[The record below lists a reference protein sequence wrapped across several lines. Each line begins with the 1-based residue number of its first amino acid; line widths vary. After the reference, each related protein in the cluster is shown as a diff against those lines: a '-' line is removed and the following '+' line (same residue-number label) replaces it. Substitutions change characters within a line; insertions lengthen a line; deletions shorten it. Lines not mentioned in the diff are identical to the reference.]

1 MQGKISDFS
10 IPEIFQLVATQG
22 KSGELTVRGD
32 ERTTVFL
39 FSDGMI
45 VDVQPDRRH
54 ARSGL
59 FGTMMVDAGYL
70 TDAELRRLLAL
81 QERKGKKIGEILV
94 EKGKISRDTLSRY
107 LYLQVKESLYH
118 ALLIKEGD
126 YRFEVFALR
135 PPAWMSAPMRADVL
149 MMEGVQ
155 FLDEYPIFRAKFP
168 PGRFQVFR
176 RRLAR
181 IDPGALPEG
190 ERILWKAV
198 DYSSDPYKVFR
209 KACLTWFEGIKLLW
223 GLVDRGLVEVRAAV
237 EEGEDAGRAA
247 REEMARR
254 SRLGWLRAGLWSVA
268 AAIAGL
274 WVYVVLL
281 SPRVTM
287 AFGGWGGFF

>member
-1 MQGKISDFS
+1 MQGRISDFS

-22 KSGELTVRGD
+22 KSGALTIRGD

-59 FGTMMVDAGYL
+59 FGTMMVDAGYIA
-70 TDAELRRLLAL
+70 DGELRRFLSI

-126 YRFEVFALR
+126 YRFELFAVRL
-135 PPAWMSAPMRADVL
+135 PAWMTSPMRADVL

-155 FLDEYPIFRAKFP
+155 FLDEYPIFRGRFP

-176 RRLAR
+176 KRGAR

-223 GLVDRGLVEVRAAV
+223 GLADRGLVEVRAV
-237 EEGEDAGRAA
+237 DEEGEDPGRAA
-247 REEMARR
+247 REEATRR
-254 SRLGWLRAGLWSVA
+254 SRLGCLRAGVWSVA
-268 AAIAGL
+268 AVITGL
-274 WVYVVLL
+274 WAYVVLL
-281 SPRVTM
+281 SSRVTT
-287 AFGGWGGFF
+287 AFGVWTGFF

>member
-22 KSGELTVRGD
+22 KSGALTVRGD
-32 ERTTVFL
+32 GRTTVFL
-39 FSDGMI
+39 FSGGMI

-59 FGTMMVDAGYL
+59 FGSMMVDAGYVA
-70 TDAELRRLLAL
+70 DGELRRLLAL
-81 QERKGKKIGEILV
+81 QEKEGKKIGEILV

-126 YRFEVFALR
+126 YRFEVFAVR
-135 PPAWMSAPMRADVL
+135 PPPWMSSPMRADVL

-155 FLDEYPIFRAKFP
+155 FLDEYPIFRERFP

-176 RRLAR
+176 ARGAR
-181 IDPGALPEG
+181 IDPAALPEG

-198 DYSSDPYKVFR
+198 DYSSDPFQVFR
-209 KACLTWFEGIKLLW
+209 KACLTWFEGIKVLW
-223 GLVDRGLVEVRAAV
+223 GLVDRGLVEVRAAD
-237 EEGEDAGRAA
+237 EEGEDPGRAA
-247 REEMARR
+247 REEMAWR
-254 SRLGWLRAGLWSVA
+254 SRLGWLRAGVWSVA
-268 AAIAGL
+268 AVIAGL
-274 WVYVVLL
+274 WAYVVLL

-287 AFGGWGGFF
+287 AFGGWTGFF